1 MINTLNSYDKEKLI
15 KNKLNI
21 GVDHEKRI
29 YVSVN
34 RMMYDL
40 FFTENEGSIDGHTI
54 NFHLGKKHFDLKC
67 FNDNDKKTV
76 NENYK
81 IYFEIDKDTTNELAK
96 EKIDKMSN
104 DLNITIEQLIQ
115 NKKKNIVSRFLKGY
129 SHQEEILKSFEAK
142 IQDQFIRMPN
152 LIFKPKDFKGR
163 TIEEIDQIYLLTFKE
178 GKKQISDFDVFYY
191 ADYSKKPFEYKVV
204 NDGMPLE
211 LTKTFYIKLD
221 VILIRLLRY

>member
-1 MINTLNSYDKEKLI
+1 
-15 KNKLNI
+15 
-21 GVDHEKRI
+21 
-29 YVSVN
+29 
-34 RMMYDL
+34 
-40 FFTENEGSIDGHTI
+40 
-54 NFHLGKKHFDLKC
+54 LKC
-67 FNDNDKKTV
+67 FYDNDKKTI

-142 IQDQFIRMPN
+142 IQDQFIYMPN
-152 LIFKPKDFKGR
+152 LIFKPIDFKGR

-191 ADYSKKPFEYKVV
+191 ADYSKKAFEYKVV

-211 LTKTFYIKLD
+211 LIKTLYIKLD